1 MARKE
6 KWAQGALLRVL
17 AAIANGA
24 RPLPIRW
31 RHGPTL
37 TFAGAAPT
45 APASSS
51 SSSSS
56 TTAPAAA
63 APQSSAGTG
72 APGATVAEGTG
83 GLVASVR
90 LSALPIPTQARL
102 RSMAEAGLLGWS
114 PGFSVTTS
122 TSGGPGARPT
132 YRRGQYRSQLQ
143 QPRQT
148 AGDQWEV
155 VQDADLIELSLTPR
169 PVYRGTTVRVRN
181 GWLTGLAVPYERWMT
196 LPDGVADRG

>member
-1 MARKE
+1 MAP
-6 KWAQGALLRVL
+6 WAHADLRRRCSRSRSRIGAGVFLLDLDLNDRSRST
-17 AAIANGA
+17 AA
-24 RPLPIRW
+24 
-31 RHGPTL
+31 
-37 TFAGAAPT
+37 
-45 APASSS
+45 
-51 SSSSS
+51 
-56 TTAPAAA
+56 
-63 APQSSAGTG
+63 QSSAGTG

-148 AGDQWEV
+148 AGDDWEV